1 MQKKVLL
8 DDAGTLEELEKVI
21 KYYDLLGVGSRVIV
35 PTTNK
40 QVLSQIDE
48 VYKVKELR
56 SHLCKTREN

>member
-8 DDAGTLEELEKVI
+8 DDAGTSEELEKVI